1 MDCSLEWRKPG
12 LSVGGEPML
21 SLRIRRLLLA
31 LLPPPVPWMARSTSK
46 TLSSS
51 SSSSKPPP
59 TGSSGLSLRMVM
71 SCSRE
76 VMVVARFCDGL
87 LALRRWRLLSV
98 VVVMMLL
105 RGCDSPLAP
114 DPERRLARSLSK
126 NSCSSGF
133 KVLASCSSVRR
144 KRRLR
149 VIHPSLLSPPLPLP
163 LPLLFPPRSLVA
175 FRRALMALRP
185 AATMVEATRDA
196 RAEVMNGL
204 EGLALEPEPAS
215 AEVVVE
221 AAVLSTSPLF
231 SPRETGCMDDELPA
245 P

>member
-1 MDCSLEWRKPG
+1 M
-12 LSVGGEPML
+12 
-21 SLRIRRLLLA
+21 
-31 LLPPPVPWMARSTSK
+31 T
-46 TLSSS
+46 
-51 SSSSKPPP
+51 
-59 TGSSGLSLRMVM
+59 
-71 SCSRE
+71 
-76 VMVVARFCDGL
+76 MVVARFCDGL

-196 RAEVMNGL
+196 RAEVMDGL
-204 EGLALEPEPAS
+204 IETLAKDVWGTSNKIVGQGMKTMGKRP
-215 AEVVVE
+215 
-221 AAVLSTSPLF
+221 LSGGWGRP
-231 SPRETGCMDDELPA
+231 GH
-245 P
+245 